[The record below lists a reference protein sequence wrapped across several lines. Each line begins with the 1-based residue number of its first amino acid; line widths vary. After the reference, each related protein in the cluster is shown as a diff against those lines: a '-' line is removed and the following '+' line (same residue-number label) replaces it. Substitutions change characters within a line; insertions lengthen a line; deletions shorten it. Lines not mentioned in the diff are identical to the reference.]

1 MPLLASGGGG
11 FSHPSSASMTSSRDV
26 PQYESVQVRH
36 RGAWDFASYYE
47 SLCVLQDSCPLA
59 AVKTNLSLNILDVNA
74 DRVREED
81 WEPIISSIK
90 INKSLE
96 TIAFRSYYDPEP
108 EDIPT
113 PKYPILKSTRKEPV
127 IRKKE
132 ILHKLCC
139 AIRDCLRVSS
149 SLKVLELQGLPLA
162 YRDIEQLSSGLQ
174 HNSTLTKLSLAF
186 CDIGNEATDVL
197 CLGMKQT
204 LSVWLLDLTCCD
216 ISPAGAASLA
226 KLVVY
231 QSSLRHA
238 EAWQDSL
245 RYRRPNLDMLI
256 GLRRIILN
264 GNAMLSDDGAA
275 CFADALRDDLWL
287 KALDLQKCGLT
298 NDGAKSL
305 LEVLKFSVT
314 MVVCDIRK
322 NPFVDKEL
330 VRSVTEQCLI
340 NCQGRDAEYPWLKMK
355 SSENPD
361 IIKLRSK
368 AAASTTPTPRS
379 SSGTVPSSRRPKKSR
394 GSAKMK
400 NTEKKIDVPV
410 GSGYP
415 WRTALRVNRHKAFY
429 SESGNDDMSQSYRGP
444 ESENLVGHTV
454 NVGSRSA
461 RFAFEKHAGL
471 ENMDN
476 YGNHFADIAD
486 DDDYENAFSRGA
498 PRPYT
503 AHNAVSSMPREAE
516 KTSVFSSDMRVVMV
530 ELEKMKMKLERE
542 TDARR
547 RCDQR
552 LIDLEIE
559 NSRLRREV
567 LSARNG
573 ASSGAMSHE
582 QSIIL
587 DSVEETFKKFSKF
600 LDLLRQA
607 GFGDLADLAGLDA
620 SDLERISN
628 TKQNQKGK
636 NDEIGNRDSI
646 SAIVPNHASQFI
658 STNNSLDNRR
668 PGGSGDALLN
678 KYKTAT
684 PDSVNHE
691 SFESV
696 NSRFEYQPKSS
707 EELMNEIKTITQ
719 VDKNP
724 VSGTHGEPADISAQN
739 GNTFRI
745 NKDTKPVATLQQ
757 SLTCSKD
764 RSETEGSS
772 ENRLDSRGDLNIEDI
787 LNENSNIHHSIDLDD
802 VTPSPMPLSII
813 SDYHGATD

>member
-1 MPLLASGGGG
+1 MPLASSGGP
-11 FSHPSSASMTSSRDV
+11 SHPSSASMTSSRDV

-59 AVKTNLSLNILDVNA
+59 AVKTNLSLNTLDVNA

-81 WEPIISSIK
+81 WDPIISSIK

-108 EDIPT
+108 EDMPT
-113 PKYPILKSTRKEPV
+113 PRYPILKSTRKEPV

-139 AIRDCLRVSS
+139 AIRDCLKVSS

-162 YRDIEQLSSGLQ
+162 FRDVEQISNGLH

-186 CDIGNEATDVL
+186 CDIGNEATESL
-197 CLGMKQT
+197 CLGLKQA

-216 ISPAGAASLA
+216 ISAPGAASLA

-245 RYRRPNLDMLI
+245 RYRRPNLDMLM

-298 NDGAKSL
+298 NDGARAL

-330 VRSVTEQCLI
+330 IRSVTEQCLI

-361 IIKLRSK
+361 IIKLRNK
-368 AAASTTPTPRS
+368 TVASTTPTPRS
-379 SSGTVPSSRRPKKSR
+379 SGSNVPSSRRSKKSK
-394 GSAKMK
+394 GATKGKSM
-400 NTEKKIDVPV
+400 EKKIDVPV

-415 WRTALRVNRHKAFY
+415 WRTALRVSRHKTIYADTGPD
-429 SESGNDDMSQSYRGP
+429 EVSQSYREPSASQKETANLGGP
-444 ESENLVGHTV
+444 
-454 NVGSRSA
+454 RSA
-461 RFAFEKHAGL
+461 RFAFEKHSDI
-471 ENMDN
+471 ENMESYNNQFEDTVE
-476 YGNHFADIAD
+476 
-486 DDDYENAFSRGA
+486 DDDYENSFARGA
-498 PRPYT
+498 PRSVPMLNGVAKET
-503 AHNAVSSMPREAE
+503 E
-516 KTSVFSSDMRVVMV
+516 KTSVSSSDMRLVMV

-573 ASSGAMSHE
+573 ASSSGVMSHE

-620 SDLERISN
+620 NDLERISN
-628 TKQNQKGK
+628 TKQNMK
-636 NDEIGNRDSI
+636 DDIGNRNDI
-646 SAIVPNHASQFI
+646 SAIVPNQSSQF
-658 STNNSLDNRR
+658 NNSSSENRR
-668 PGGSGDALLN
+668 PGGSGDALIN
-678 KYKTAT
+678 KYKAQL
-684 PDSVNHE
+684 PDAVSLE
-691 SFESV
+691 SSESANLRV
-696 NSRFEYQPKSS
+696 EYQPKSS
-707 EELMNEIKTITQ
+707 EELMNEIKSITQ
-719 VDKNP
+719 VDKQA
-724 VSGTHGEPADISAQN
+724 SGGMHSDASPRNAGTY
-739 GNTFRI
+739 RV
-745 NKDTKPVATLQQ
+745 NKDPKAATFQR
-757 SLTCSKD
+757 SLAAGLKD
-764 RSETEGSS
+764 RSETEGSL
-772 ENRLDSRGDLNIEDI
+772 ENRLDSNVDLNLEDI

-813 SDYHGATD
+813 SDNNGAID